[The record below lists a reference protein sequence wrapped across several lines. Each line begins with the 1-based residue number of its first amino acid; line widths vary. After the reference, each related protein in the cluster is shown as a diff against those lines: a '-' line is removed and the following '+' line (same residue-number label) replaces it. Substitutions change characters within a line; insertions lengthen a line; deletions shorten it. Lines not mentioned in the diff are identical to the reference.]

1 LTIKLKYAAPDYLG
15 IFYHGLERGYTG
27 IPRAGFARTVGIG
40 YIRVIM
46 KLYNP
51 AVFQG
56 NLRKNRYFEGWYFKH
71 VTADGSDSL
80 ALIPGISLDRCSG
93 EDRSCSF
100 IQVIHGAEGRT
111 WWLEYPDS
119 EFSFSR
125 GSFEVGVGE
134 SRFSLGGAALAARG
148 EGITLEGELRYI
160 DPVEYPVSLFSPGI
174 MGPYRFVP
182 FMECYHGV
190 VSADHRLEGEIVLD
204 GKTIDFR
211 GGRGYIEKDWGSSF
225 PEAWIWAQCNTF
237 ALENGAS
244 FMFSLAKIPWMGRYF
259 LGFLCFLYTDGVFHR
274 FTTYTKAR
282 ITRIDYDGSRLAV
295 RIQGGKGQEG
305 YELVFEAVK
314 KRFGDLK
321 APNRGA
327 MSRTIKESVD
337 SDISVRLTGQGGA
350 PIFEDTGS
358 RAGLE
363 VIEEI
368 FAYLPAD
375 ISGVE

>member
-1 LTIKLKYAAPDYLG
+1 MKEC
-15 IFYHGLERGYTG
+15 GLL
-27 IPRAGFARTVGIG
+27 PAARTPIVLG
-40 YIRVIM
+40 YM

-56 NLRKNRYFEGWYFKH
+56 ALRKNRYFEGWYLKH
-71 VTADGSDSL
+71 VTADESDSL
-80 ALIPGISLDRCSG
+80 ALIPGISLDRRAG

-119 EFSFSR
+119 GFSFSR
-125 GSFEVGVGE
+125 RSFEIGVGG
-134 SRFSLGGAALAARG
+134 SRFGLTGSSVSDSR
-148 EGITLEGELRYI
+148 EGIEISGDIRYSE
-160 DPVEYPVSLFSPGI
+160 PVEYPVSVLSPGI

-190 VSADHRLEGEIVLD
+190 VSVDHRLEGSLVLN
-204 GKTIDFR
+204 GRTIDFT

-237 ALENGAS
+237 SQGDGAS
-244 FMFSLAKIPWMGRYF
+244 FMFSLAKIPWLGRYF
-259 LGFLCFLYTDGVFHR
+259 LGFLCFLYENGTFHR

-282 ITRIDYDGSRLAV
+282 ITRIDYDGQRLAV
-295 RIQGGKGQEG
+295 RIRGGKGQEG
-305 YELVFEAVK
+305 RELVFEAVK

-321 APNRGA
+321 APDRGG

-337 SDISVRLTGQGGA
+337 SDVSVRLAGPGGSVV
-350 PIFEDTGS
+350 FEDTGS

-363 VIEEI
+363 VMEEI
-368 FAYLPAD
+368 FGYLSAEL
-375 ISGVE
+375 SGSE

>member
-1 LTIKLKYAAPDYLG
+1 
-15 IFYHGLERGYTG
+15 
-27 IPRAGFARTVGIG
+27 
-40 YIRVIM
+40 M

-56 NLRKNRYFEGWYFKH
+56 SLRKNRYFEGWYLKH

-80 ALIPGISLDRCSG
+80 ALIPGISLDRRPG

-119 EFSFSR
+119 EFSLSR
-125 GSFEVGVGE
+125 RSFEIGVGD
-134 SRFSLGGAALAARG
+134 SRFGLDGLSVTASGA
-148 EGITLEGELRYI
+148 GIEIAGELRYSN
-160 DPVEYPVSLFSPGI
+160 PVEYPVTLLSPGI

-190 VSADHRLEGEIVLD
+190 VSVDHQLEGSIALN
-204 GKTIDFR
+204 GRTIDFS

-237 ALENGAS
+237 SRGDGAS

-259 LGFLCFLYTDGVFHR
+259 LGFLCFFYENGTFHR
-274 FTTYTKAR
+274 FTTYTKAG
-282 ITRIDYDGSRLAV
+282 ISRIDYDGRRLAA
-295 RIQGGKGQEG
+295 RIRGGKGEEG
-305 YELVFEAVK
+305 CELVFEAVK
-314 KRFGDLK
+314 RRFGDLK
-321 APNRGA
+321 APNRGG

-337 SDISVRLTGQGGA
+337 SDISVRLSGPGGTVL
-350 PIFEDTGS
+350 FEDTGS

-368 FAYLPAD
+368 FAYLPED
-375 ISGVE
+375 ISAK